1 VTFTASITPNTAT
14 STVTFKDGTKT
25 LGTATLSGG
34 SATFSINSLAVGSHS
49 ITAVYGGDTYDS
61 GSTSS
66 SVTETVTKPVIG
78 TTSLPNGTKNTS
90 YSQTLS
96 VSGGLAPFT
105 WSVSGSLPPGLSFN
119 ASTVVISGKPTTS
132 GTFSF
137 TVKVIDSLGNTTT
150 QSLTI
155 KIN

>member
-66 SVTETVTKPVIG
+66 SVTETVTKPVIS
-78 TTSLPNGTKNTS
+78 TTSLPNGTKDTS

-137 TVKVIDSLGNTTT
+137 TVKVIDSLGNTTA